1 MIDNNKKTSLTGLF
15 CGGSAFLIW
24 GFVPLYYKTLSHVP
38 AHEVIIH
45 RIVWSLVFLIPIVFF
60 QGQWRAFTAVFR
72 SFEQLK
78 WLLCTALL
86 VSSNWFVFIWA
97 IDNDMVIQA
106 SLGYYI
112 NPLIS
117 VLLGMLFLQERLR
130 KLQSAAVFTA
140 ATGVFYLTYRYGSF
154 PFVSFLLAITFG
166 LYDGLMRK
174 KLAINSAVG
183 LAVETFVLMIPG
195 IVYLFYLEKTGAAAF
210 CHVNRVTDLLLIGTA
225 LVTAIPL
232 LLFNIGVGRL
242 KLATIGFLQ
251 YLGPSLMFLLAVFV
265 FEEPLSVHQLVS
277 FIFIWTALAIYAL
290 DSIRN

>member
-1 MIDNNKKTSLTGLF
+1 M
-15 CGGSAFLIW
+15 
-24 GFVPLYYKTLSHVP
+24 
-38 AHEVIIH
+38 
-45 RIVWSLVFLIPIVFF
+45 
-60 QGQWRAFTAVFR
+60 
-72 SFEQLK
+72 
-78 WLLCTALL
+78 
-86 VSSNWFVFIWA
+86 
-97 IDNDMVIQA
+97 
-106 SLGYYI
+106 
-112 NPLIS
+112 
-117 VLLGMLFLQERLR
+117 
-130 KLQSAAVFTA
+130 
-140 ATGVFYLTYRYGSF
+140 
-154 PFVSFLLAITFG
+154 
-166 LYDGLMRK
+166 
-174 KLAINSAVG
+174 G